1 MSVIQITGD
10 HFEQEVLHSD
20 KPVLVDFWAGWC
32 GPCRMLGPVIEQ
44 IAAERQDIKVVK
56 VNVEEQTDLAAAYRV
71 VSIPMLLV
79 VKDGQVVKKSVGL
92 QTKEEILAML

>member
-1 MSVIQITGD
+1 MSVIQITED
-10 HFEQEVLHSD
+10 RFEEEVLHSD

-32 GPCRMLGPVIEQ
+32 GPCRMLGPIIEQ

-56 VNVEEQTDLAAAYRV
+56 VNVEEHPELAAAYHV

-79 VKDGQVVKKSVGL
+79 VKDGQVVEKSVGL
-92 QTKEEILAML
+92 QTKEEILEML